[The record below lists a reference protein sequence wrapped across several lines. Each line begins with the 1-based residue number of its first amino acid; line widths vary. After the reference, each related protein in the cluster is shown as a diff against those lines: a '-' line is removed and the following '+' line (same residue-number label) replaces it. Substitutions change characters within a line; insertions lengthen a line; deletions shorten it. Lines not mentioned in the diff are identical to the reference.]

1 MLRSLCL
8 LANLVIE
15 IDEEQDWED
24 TNEDEPGPVGVVDD
38 VVRVLAQL
46 RRSYVDVVVDDLAR
60 IGDVRQRVDS
70 GEIRLIRCVR
80 RKLNP
85 ERVSVHLFDN
95 PSRESTKHK

>member
-1 MLRSLCL
+1 MLRSFC

-15 IDEEQDWED
+15 VDEEQDGED

-46 RRSYVDVVVDDLAR
+46 RRSYVDVVVDNLAR
-60 IGDVRQRVDS
+60 IGDIRQRVDS

-80 RKLNP
+80 GKLNP
-85 ERVSVHLFDN
+85 ERVSVNLFEN